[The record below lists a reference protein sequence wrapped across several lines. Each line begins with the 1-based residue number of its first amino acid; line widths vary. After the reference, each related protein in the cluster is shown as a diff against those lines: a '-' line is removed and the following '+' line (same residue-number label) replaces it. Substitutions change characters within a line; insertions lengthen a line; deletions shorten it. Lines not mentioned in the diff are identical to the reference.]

1 MTKLILYS
9 KAGHLLLDE
18 PFNASPIA
26 AEEICMHITESA
38 RTRGIILIDHNFR
51 VVHKIVNRTLLLD
64 QCYLKKTKEKK
75 KLIPYGHY
83 RPG

>member
-9 KAGHLLLDE
+9 KTGHLLLDE
-18 PFNASPIA
+18 RSTASPIA
-26 AEEICMHITESA
+26 AEEIRMHITESA

-51 VVHKIVNRTLLLD
+51 VVHKIVIRTQLLD
-64 QCYLKKTKEKK
+64 QCYLKKTKGEK

>member
-26 AEEICMHITESA
+26 AEEIRMHITESA

-51 VVHKIVNRTLLLD
+51 VVHKIVNHT

>member
-26 AEEICMHITESA
+26 AEEIRMHITESA

-51 VVHKIVNRTLLLD
+51 VVHKNSKPHPAPGSMLPKEN
-64 QCYLKKTKEKK
+64 QGKEK
-75 KLIPYGHY
+75 INPYGHY

>member
-1 MTKLILYS
+1 
-9 KAGHLLLDE
+9 
-18 PFNASPIA
+18 
-26 AEEICMHITESA
+26 MHITESA

-51 VVHKIVNRTLLLD
+51 VVHKIVNHTLLLD

>member
-18 PFNASPIA
+18 PFSASPFA
-26 AEEICMHITESA
+26 AEELRMRVTESA
-38 RTRGIILIDHNFR
+38 RTRGIILIEHNFR
-51 VVHKIVNRTLLLD
+51 EVHKIVNSTLLLD

-83 RPG
+83 RLG